1 MSRSA
6 PKPGQLITMV
16 LFALSCFS
24 LLLFLWISFGGPVP
38 LRSRGYQFKVAVPEA
53 QQLGA
58 EADVREAGV
67 PVGKVRKLDIDSRYP
82 NKLVATVQMDPKYA
96 PVSKDAKI
104 IMRQKTLLGETYLEL
119 TPGTING
126 PKIPD
131 GGFLA
136 ASHVAPTVQIDE
148 IFEALDQRTRQAF
161 RNWQQSMARALHN
174 RGLDL
179 NDALGNLGP
188 FAEDATA
195 VLQILDA
202 QAGDVRRLV
211 RNTSTTF
218 AALTQNEQ
226 QLRNLITNTDQVFG
240 ATASRQAALAQSIK
254 LLPGF
259 LDESKATLAK
269 LQTFATN
276 TDPLVRD
283 LQPVARDLRPTLRDV
298 RALAPDLEHV
308 FTNLDPLITA
318 SRRGLPALDQ
328 ILRGAKPL
336 LAAIQPFLEQLNP
349 VLQWLEFNQTNVADF
364 ISNGAAAVADTVPTV
379 TPQERGHYLRQIPM
393 NGPETIAMY
402 PNRLS
407 TNRGNAY
414 PMPGGFVTGPEH
426 AKYMMF
432 ANWDCNNTGA
442 PGDGTYLTKYPNTS
456 DAPSC
461 WIAKPPAFPPGNT
474 LKFPHIQ
481 AANYSK

>member
-16 LFALSCFS
+16 LFALSCFC

-38 LRSRGYQFKVAVPEA
+38 LRSKGYQFKVAVPEA

-58 EADVREAGV
+58 EADVRTAGV

-96 PVSKDAKI
+96 PVSKDAKV

-119 TPGTING
+119 TPGTPNG
-126 PKIPD
+126 PKISD
-131 GGFLA
+131 GGFLSPA
-136 ASHVAPTVQIDE
+136 RVAPTVQIDE
-148 IFEALDQRTRQAF
+148 IFEALDPRTRQAF
-161 RNWQQSMARALHN
+161 RTWQQGMARALHD

-188 FAEDATA
+188 FAEDATN
-195 VLQILDA
+195 VLEVLDQQSA
-202 QAGDVRRLV
+202 TVRRLV
-211 RNTSTTF
+211 RNTGTTF
-218 AALTQNEQ
+218 GALTQDER
-226 QLRNLITNTDQVFG
+226 QLHNLVTSTDDVFG
-240 ATASRQAALAQSIK
+240 ATASRQEALARSIK
-254 LLPGF
+254 LLPSF

-269 LQTFATN
+269 LQTFSTN

-308 FTNLDPLITA
+308 FVNLDPLITA
-318 SRRGLPALDQ
+318 SRRGLPALGQ
-328 ILRGAKPL
+328 ILRGASPL
-336 LAAIQPFLEQLNP
+336 LAGVQPFLEQLNP
-349 VLQWLEFNQTNVADF
+349 ILQWLEYNQTTVGDF
-364 ISNGAAAVADTVPTV
+364 ISNGAAAVADTIPTV
-379 TPQERGHYLRQIPM
+379 TSAERGHYLRQIPM
-393 NGPETIAMY
+393 NGAETVAMY

-414 PMPGGFVTGPEH
+414 PMPGLFVPGPEH

-432 ANWDCNNTGA
+432 GNWDCNNTGKG
-442 PGDGTYLTKYPNTS
+442 GDGVYLTKYPNTA

-461 WIAKPPAFPPGNT
+461 WIQKAPTWPPGNASR
-474 LKFPHIQ
+474 FPHIE